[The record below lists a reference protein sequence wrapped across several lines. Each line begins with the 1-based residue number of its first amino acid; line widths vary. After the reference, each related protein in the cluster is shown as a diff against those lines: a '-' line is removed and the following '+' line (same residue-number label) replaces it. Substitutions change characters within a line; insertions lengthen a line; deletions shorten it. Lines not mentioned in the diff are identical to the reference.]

1 MTETDETSPHWT
13 LHVFVTGRV
22 QGVFFREST
31 RREAEALGLSGWVR
45 NLADGRVEA
54 VFNGPRERC
63 ERALFF
69 VRTGPPTASV
79 THVDARWEEMPG
91 MARGD
96 FEVR

>member
-1 MTETDETSPHWT
+1 MTGSSHANTHWT
-13 LHVFVTGRV
+13 LHVLVTGRV

-31 RREAEALGLSGWVR
+31 RREAAALGLSGWVR

-69 VRTGPPTASV
+69 VRTGPPAASV
-79 THVDARWEEMPG
+79 THVEARWEEKPG
-91 MARGD
+91 SIRGD